1 MHNPFIRKKGT
12 PEGVTSIP
20 IKEVQTHRDFESL
33 FPINK
38 KVRDS
43 IAQSI
48 RKEGFNEDF
57 PLIIWA
63 EENILIDGHTRL
75 SAAKRAILKKVPVTY
90 KSFPSKQDA
99 INFAVSLQMNRRNL
113 TDADLFSFILTLDTE
128 DLPGS
133 GRKQDKLA
141 RVANIS
147 VTKAMRILKVKKDAP
162 NHLKA
167 QILEGSS
174 SINSIYNKINNNKA
188 QMNSRKKKSPKKPS
202 QSLTIDPGFLEDK
215 VDEWLSVFKDSD
227 GTDISS
233 IQKVEAV
240 LEILPA
246 GKFKSSL
253 TMKLPEDYRSP

>member
-1 MHNPFIRKKGT
+1 MQNPFTRKKGT
-12 PEGVTSIP
+12 PEGVTYIP
-20 IKEVQTHRDFESL
+20 LKEVQTHRDFESL

-48 RKEGFNEDF
+48 RKEGFSEDF
-57 PLIIWA
+57 PLIIWT

-90 KSFPSKQDA
+90 KSFPSKQEA
-99 INFAVSLQMNRRNL
+99 IDFAVSLQMNRRNL
-113 TDADLFSFILTLDTE
+113 TDADLFSFVLTLDT
-128 DLPGS
+128 DVLPGS

-162 NHLKA
+162 NHLKN

-174 SINSIYNKINNNKA
+174 SINSIYNKINKNKG
-188 QMNSRKKKSPKKPS
+188 QMNSRKKKLPKKQP
-202 QSLTIDPGFLEDK
+202 QSLSIDPGLLEEK
-215 VDEWLSVFKDSD
+215 VDEWLSVFKVSN
-227 GTDISS
+227 GTDIRS

-240 LEILPA
+240 MEILPE

-253 TMKLPEDYRSP
+253 TMKLPDDYGAP

>member
-1 MHNPFIRKKGT
+1 MQNPFTRKKGT
-12 PEGVTSIP
+12 PEGVTYIP
-20 IKEVQTHRDFESL
+20 IKEVQTHRDFEAL

-48 RKEGFNEDF
+48 CKEGFNEDF
-57 PLIIWA
+57 PLIIWK

-75 SAAKRAILKKVPVTY
+75 SAAKRAILKKVPVSY
-90 KSFPSKQDA
+90 KSFSSKQEA
-99 INFAVSLQMNRRNL
+99 IDYAHSLQFNRRNL
-113 TDADLFSFILTLDTE
+113 TDADLFSFVLSLDT
-128 DLPGS
+128 DNLPGS

-147 VTKAMRILKVKKDAP
+147 VTKAMRIIKVKKDAP
-162 NHLKA
+162 NHLKD
-167 QILEGSS
+167 QILKGSS
-174 SINSIYNKINNNKA
+174 SINSIYNKINKNKG
-188 QMNSRKKKSPKKPS
+188 QVNSRKKKSPKKPS
-202 QSLTIDPGFLEDK
+202 QSLTLDPGFLEDK

-240 LEILPA
+240 LEILPE

-253 TMKLPEDYRSP
+253 TMKLPDDYGAP